1 MFFPDFFEFKWNST
15 QHCYIFFGYFCR
27 FAHKVEEA
35 CITTIEEGKMTK
47 DLAICIYGAKNA
59 TPDKYLYTE
68 DFLNAIDNKLKTFM
82 K

>member
-1 MFFPDFFEFKWNST
+1 
-15 QHCYIFFGYFCR
+15 
-27 FAHKVEEA
+27 
-35 CITTIEEGKMTK
+35 MTK